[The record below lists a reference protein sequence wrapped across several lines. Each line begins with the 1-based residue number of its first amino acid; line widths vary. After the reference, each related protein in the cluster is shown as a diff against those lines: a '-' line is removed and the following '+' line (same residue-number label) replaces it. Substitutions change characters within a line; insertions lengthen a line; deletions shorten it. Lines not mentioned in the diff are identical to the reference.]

1 MAKSIPKVVILLCG
15 IALSLAQGSDPSV
28 QPTKAV
34 EVGVQSLP
42 PVTELLLTGIAA
54 IGETKFIYLT
64 HTSGVPSVELVTGAG
79 AQPGGLEVLQVQDEG
94 PTASWKVLV
103 RSQGQEHWLRFA
115 PASQMPSGTAVAVA
129 SAAAAGTLTRDDSA
143 ATTAAPTP
151 PAVKAPAQN
160 AGTFANDPALDTPQQ
175 AQRRRNNFPLPP
187 GL

>member
-1 MAKSIPKVVILLCG
+1 M
-15 IALSLAQGSDPSV
+15 
-28 QPTKAV
+28 
-34 EVGVQSLP
+34 QSLP

-54 IGETKFIYLT
+54 IGETKFIYLP
-64 HTSGVPSVELVTGAG
+64 HTSGVPSVELVTG
-79 AQPGGLEVLQVQDEG
+79 L
-94 PTASWKVLV
+94 AS
-103 RSQGQEHWLRFA
+103 SQGQEHWLRFD
-115 PASQMPSGTAVAVA
+115 PASQMPSGTAVAIA